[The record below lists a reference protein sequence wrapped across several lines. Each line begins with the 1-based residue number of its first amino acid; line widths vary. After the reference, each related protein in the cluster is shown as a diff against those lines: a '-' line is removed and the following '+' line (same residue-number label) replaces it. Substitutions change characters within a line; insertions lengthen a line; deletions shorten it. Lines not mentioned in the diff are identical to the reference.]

1 MSLESQVAELTTATN
16 ALLAIY
22 NAKNASIE
30 ARVAAAIAA
39 VPSMSKTFYINQ
51 LTGDDTAAGTAAAPL
66 KTLQKALSNTPNGGQ
81 TIVYLQADYDL
92 ASNLAVDGRLLH
104 IDTDTAG
111 VKRKLKCKYYVTPDG
126 LATWLGGF
134 VSYYGGIVMLSGVTL
149 DLPSPAG
156 LAPVPGGLKN
166 AVFMSNSGGGSPLLI
181 VKLSSCDVVA
191 AADWVGSLVA
201 ASASAISFEVHNSTF
216 PAGFGGRYVYG
227 IASGTNPATLSNIL
241 TNLAT
246 L

>member
-1 MSLESQVAELTTATN
+1 MSLESQVAELVAATN
-16 ALLAIY
+16 ALIATFTG
-22 NAKNASIE
+22 KNASIE

-39 VPSMSKTFYINQ
+39 VPSNSKTFYINP

-66 KTLQKALSNTPNGGQ
+66 RTLQKALANTPNGGQ
-81 TIVYLQADYDL
+81 TIVYLQADYEL
-92 ASNLAVDGRLLH
+92 AANIAVDGRLLH
-104 IDTDTAG
+104 VGSDIAG
-111 VKRKLKCKYYVTPDG
+111 VKRKIKCKYYVTNDG

-134 VSYYGGIVMLSGVTL
+134 VSYYGGQVMLTDVTL

-156 LAPVPGGLKN
+156 LTPVPGGLKN
-166 AVFMSNSGGGSPLLI
+166 AVFMSNSGGGTPVLA

-201 ASASAISFEVHNSTF
+201 ASSSAIALEVYNSTF
-216 PAGFGGRYVYG
+216 PANFGGHYVYG
-227 IASGTNPATLSNIL
+227 VASGTNPATLANLL